1 MVKMG
6 REWGRLFGTP
16 SPKWKSHK
24 ANIIDSADCGG
35 RNDGSVTSEGSATQF
50 PQDILSRRNEETR
63 RRKGIRE
70 CEIHG
75 LFELVLGKGK
85 IS

>member
-6 REWGRLFGTP
+6 REGGAYLALHP
-16 SPKWKSHK
+16 PKWKSHK

-35 RNDGSVTSEGSATQF
+35 RNDGSVTSEGSAAQF

-63 RRKGIRE
+63 RRKELRE
-70 CEIHG
+70 CEIRG
-75 LFELVLGKGK
+75 WFKLVLG
-85 IS
+85 